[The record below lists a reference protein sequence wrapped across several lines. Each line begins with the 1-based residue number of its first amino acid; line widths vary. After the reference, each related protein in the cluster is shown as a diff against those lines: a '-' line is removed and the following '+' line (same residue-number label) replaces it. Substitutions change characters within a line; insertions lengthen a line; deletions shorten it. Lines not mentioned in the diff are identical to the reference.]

1 MRRDVCGW
9 CGCALRPRDQRADRT
24 AVVCRRCGTSML
36 VTADEPVAV
45 LQPTVRVH
53 GTGRGLRI
61 APAWFSR
68 RGALRR
74 VLALAGAGAM
84 VALAAW
90 FGPSSLRQ
98 GPVGWIFALGC
109 ASMAFA
115 TVLGAV
121 GGPFRVLR
129 FGRGGVRRGPQA
141 APAVVRAVL
150 VEEVGWAG
158 PVVRTRRHRVVYV
171 DAGWR
176 RRRVASF
183 PAADGAAA
191 VALARAVH
199 HAVVGDLP
207 TGVPLE
213 IRGAEPRATEAGV

>member
-9 CGCALRPRDQRADRT
+9 CGCALRPRDRRADRA

-36 VTADEPVAV
+36 VTADEQVAV
-45 LQPTVRVH
+45 LQASVRVH
-53 GTGRGLRI
+53 GTPRSLRI
-61 APAWFSR
+61 APAWFRR
-68 RGALRR
+68 RGGLRR

-84 VALAAW
+84 VAFAVW
-90 FGPSSLRQ
+90 FGASSLRQ
-98 GPVGWIFALGC
+98 GPVGWIFAAGL

-115 TVLGAV
+115 TVLSAV

-129 FGRGGVRRGPQA
+129 FGRGGVRRARQTV
-141 APAVVRAVL
+141 PAVVRAVL

-176 RRRVASF
+176 RRIVARF

-199 HAVVGDLP
+199 HAVVGEVER
-207 TGVPLE
+207 GVPLE

>member
-9 CGCALRPRDQRADRT
+9 CGCALRPRDQRADRA

-36 VTADEPVAV
+36 VTTDADVAI
-45 LQPTVRVH
+45 LQPTVRAH
-53 GTGRGLRI
+53 GTTRGLRI
-61 APAWFSR
+61 APTWFSR
-68 RGALRR
+68 RGSLRR

-84 VALAAW
+84 VAFTAW
-90 FGPSSLRQ
+90 LGPSSLQQ
-98 GPVGWIFALGC
+98 GPVGWIFALGG

-121 GGPFRVLR
+121 GGPFRVLK
-129 FGRGGVRRGPQA
+129 FARGGVRRGRQT

-176 RRRVASF
+176 RRVVAWF
-183 PAADGAAA
+183 PAADRATAI
-191 VALARAVH
+191 ALARAIH
-199 HAVVGDLP
+199 RAVVGDGP
-207 TGVPLE
+207 AGVPIE
-213 IRGAEPRATEAGV
+213 VDGVASRATGSRP